1 MRLYGKTASRKGG
14 GFFWRRYAVRAA
26 AHLMYRKRTIPH
38 SRRPRNKLTFSHIQI
53 RRPFRTSFPN
63 INTTTMLRNYFKT
76 AWRSLSRNKA
86 YSVLNILGLATGVA
100 VALLIG
106 LWVHQQYSY
115 DKFLPGYTQAYQVR
129 YNYNHNGEID
139 TRNEVCIPLAAA
151 LKNDI
156 PEVAHVA
163 LGFGISTS
171 TLTVGD
177 KILSLNDLT
186 AGEDILNIFQYP
198 LVKGNADQVL
208 KDPTSIVITESTAKA
223 LFGDA
228 DPMGKI
234 IRRDGFENLKVTGV
248 LKDVPANSSFR
259 FDYITTFQSFA
270 TQDWVK
276 AAITKWGDN
285 YFQLF
290 VSLKPNVTY
299 DQVEPKISGLVQ
311 HYAPETYKT
320 FRQRVIMQP
329 LQDWHLYTDYK
340 NGAASGGLIDYL
352 RIFSIIGIL
361 VLLIACINFMNLSTA
376 RSEKRAR
383 EVGIR
388 KVAGSSRRGLILQ
401 FLVES
406 IVLTCIAFLFSLLIV
421 QLALPSFNALA
432 GTDIRLPFA
441 NAGFWLIMLGYV
453 LITGLLAGSRPA
465 FYLSSFQPVKVLKS
479 AMKAGPSATFGRKAL
494 VVLQFTC
501 SIALIISTVIIYQQI
516 QHAKDRP
523 RGYDPNRLISSST
536 GVVNYKAFKLDVMQ
550 SGVVTSM
557 SNSLSP
563 ATEMY
568 SHNTIDNWPGM
579 LPNEPLSLAMNAMG
593 DPDYFKTLGIPFVA
607 GRNFTGIDSVDA
619 TDCILNEAAVHRMRL
634 KNPINQFI
642 HWSLSN
648 APNRLRIIGV
658 VQNALTNAPFAAP
671 EPTIFVYQP
680 NWAYTAQYRLAPH
693 VSTQTALATL
703 KTIYDRYNPG
713 TLFQYHFED
722 ENYATK
728 FQLEMLIGRL
738 AGIFAAFA
746 IFISCIGLFGLAA
759 YVAEQRTKEIGIRK
773 VLGASVPEIF
783 LMLTKDF
790 IVLVIISWV
799 IASPIAFY
807 FLQNW
812 LKQYTYRISIS
823 PLVFVGSAV
832 VAIAITAITISFQA
846 VRAALMNPTKSLKA
860 E

>member
-1 MRLYGKTASRKGG
+1 
-14 GFFWRRYAVRAA
+14 
-26 AHLMYRKRTIPH
+26 
-38 SRRPRNKLTFSHIQI
+38 
-53 RRPFRTSFPN
+53 
-63 INTTTMLRNYFKT
+63 MLRNYFKT
-76 AWRSLSRNKA
+76 AWRSLLRNKV
-86 YSVLNILGLATGVA
+86 YSLLNILGLATGMA

-115 DKFLPGYTQAYQVR
+115 DRFLPEYSQAYQVR
-129 YNYNHNGEID
+129 YNSNNNGNIE
-139 TRNEVCIPLAAA
+139 TRDAVCIPLAAA

-163 LGFGISTS
+163 LSFGIVGGQ
-171 TLTVGD
+171 LAVGD
-177 KILSLNDLT
+177 KILSLNGFI

-198 LVKGNADQVL
+198 LLKGNANEVL
-208 KDPTSIVITESTAKA
+208 KEPSSIVITESTAKA

-228 DPMGKI
+228 DPIGKT
-234 IRRDGFENLKVTGV
+234 IRRDNWQNLKVTGV
-248 LKDVPANSSFR
+248 LKDVPENSTFR
-259 FDYITTFQSFA
+259 FDYITTFQTFA

-276 AAITKWGDN
+276 AAITNWSDN

-290 VSLKPNVTY
+290 LSLKPNVTY
-299 DQVEPKISGLVQ
+299 AQVEPKIGGLVQ
-311 HYAPETYKT
+311 HYAPNTYKT
-320 FRQRVIMQP
+320 FQQRVIMQP
-329 LQDWHLYTDYK
+329 LQDWHLYTEYK
-340 NGAASGGLIDYL
+340 NGVATGGLIDYL

-388 KVAGSSRRGLILQ
+388 KVAGSSRQGLILQ

-406 IVLTCIAFLFSLLIV
+406 VVITSIAFLVSLLIV
-421 QLALPSFNALA
+421 QLALPAFNALA
-432 GTDIRLPFA
+432 RTDIHLPLA
-441 NAGFWLIMLGYV
+441 DAGFWLIMLGYV

-479 AMKAGPSATFGRKAL
+479 AAKAGPSATLGRKTL

-523 RGYDPNRLISSST
+523 RGYDPNRLISSTRSY
-536 GVVNYKAFKLDVMQ
+536 NYKAFKGEVMQ
-550 SGVVTSM
+550 SGVV
-557 SNSLSP
+557 SNMNSSLSP
-563 ATEMY
+563 ATEIY
-568 SHNTIDNWPGM
+568 SHNTIDNWPGK
-579 LPNEPLSLAMNAMG
+579 LPNEPLSLAMNALG
-593 DPDYFKTLGIPFVA
+593 DPDYFKTLGIPFVT

-619 TDCILNEAAVHRMRL
+619 TDCILNEAAIHRMRL
-634 KNPINQFI
+634 KDPINQYI
-642 HWSLSN
+642 HWTVSN
-648 APNRLRIIGV
+648 APDRLRVIGV
-658 VQNALTNAPFAAP
+658 VKDALTNAPFAAA

-680 NWAYTAQYRLAPH
+680 TWSYGMQFRLSPT
-693 VSTQTALATL
+693 VSTHSALATI
-703 KTIYDRYNPG
+703 KTIFDRYNPG
-713 TLFQYHFED
+713 ALFQYHFED
-722 ENYATK
+722 ESYATK
-728 FQLEMLIGRL
+728 FQLEMLVGRL

-746 IFISCIGLFGLAA
+746 VFISCLGLFGLAA

-790 IVLVIISWV
+790 IVLVIISCV

-812 LKQYTYRISIS
+812 LQQYTYRISIS
-823 PLVFVGSAV
+823 PLVFVAAAV
-832 VAIAITAITISFQA
+832 AAIAITGITISFQA
-846 VRAALMNPTKSLKA
+846 IKAALMNPTRSLKA

>member
-1 MRLYGKTASRKGG
+1 
-14 GFFWRRYAVRAA
+14 
-26 AHLMYRKRTIPH
+26 
-38 SRRPRNKLTFSHIQI
+38 
-53 RRPFRTSFPN
+53 
-63 INTTTMLRNYFKT
+63 MLRNYFKT
-76 AWRSLSRNKA
+76 AWRSLLRNKV
-86 YSVLNILGLATGVA
+86 YSLLNILGLATGMA

-115 DKFLPGYTQAYQVR
+115 DRFLPGSNQAYQVR
-129 YNYNHNGEID
+129 YNYNNNGDIN

-163 LGFGISTS
+163 LGFGSGGG

-177 KILSLNDLT
+177 KILSLNNVMG
-186 AGEDILNIFQYP
+186 GEDFLDIFQYP
-198 LVKGNADQVL
+198 LLKGNADQAL
-208 KDPTSIVITESTAKA
+208 KDPSSIVITESTAKA

-234 IRRDGFENLKVTGV
+234 IRHDGGENLKVTGV
-248 LKDVPANSSFR
+248 LKDIPDNSTFR
-259 FDYITTFQSFA
+259 FDYITTFQNFA
-270 TQDWVK
+270 TTDWVK
-276 AAITKWGDN
+276 AAITNWSDN

-299 DQVEPKISGLVQ
+299 AQVESKISGLVR
-311 HYAPETYKT
+311 HYAPTSYNT
-320 FRQRVIMQP
+320 FHQQVIMQP
-329 LQDWHLYTDYK
+329 MQDWHLYTDYK
-340 NGAASGGLIDYL
+340 NGVATGGLVDYL
-352 RIFSIIGIL
+352 RMFTIIGIL

-388 KVAGSSRRGLILQ
+388 KVAGSSRQGLILQ

-406 IVLTCIAFLFSLLIV
+406 IVITCIAFVVSLLIV
-421 QLALPSFNALA
+421 QLALPAFNALA
-432 GTDIRLPFA
+432 GTTIRLPLA

-523 RGYDPNRLISSST
+523 RGYDPNRLISTSRPS
-536 GVVNYKAFKLDVMQ
+536 NDYKALKLEMMH
-550 SGVVTSM
+550 SGVVISM
-557 SNSLSP
+557 STSLSP
-563 ATEMY
+563 ATEVY
-568 SHNTIDNWPGM
+568 SHNTIDNWPGR
-579 LPNEPLSLAMNAMG
+579 LPNEPLSLAMNSLG

-607 GRNFTGIDSVDA
+607 GRTFTGIDSVDA

-634 KNPINQFI
+634 KDPINQYI

-658 VQNALTNAPFAAP
+658 VKNALTNAPFAAA

-680 NWAYTAQYRLAPH
+680 TW
-693 VSTQTALATL
+693 
-703 KTIYDRYNPG
+703 
-713 TLFQYHFED
+713 
-722 ENYATK
+722 
-728 FQLEMLIGRL
+728 
-738 AGIFAAFA
+738 
-746 IFISCIGLFGLAA
+746 
-759 YVAEQRTKEIGIRK
+759 
-773 VLGASVPEIF
+773 
-783 LMLTKDF
+783 
-790 IVLVIISWV
+790 
-799 IASPIAFY
+799 
-807 FLQNW
+807 
-812 LKQYTYRISIS
+812 
-823 PLVFVGSAV
+823 
-832 VAIAITAITISFQA
+832 
-846 VRAALMNPTKSLKA
+846 
-860 E
+860 

>member
-1 MRLYGKTASRKGG
+1 
-14 GFFWRRYAVRAA
+14 
-26 AHLMYRKRTIPH
+26 
-38 SRRPRNKLTFSHIQI
+38 
-53 RRPFRTSFPN
+53 
-63 INTTTMLRNYFKT
+63 MLRNYFMT
-76 AWRSLSRNKA
+76 AWRTLLRNKV
-86 YSVLNILGLATGVA
+86 YSLLNILGLATGMA

-106 LWVHQQYSY
+106 LWVYEQYSY
-115 DKFLPGYTQAYQVR
+115 DRFLPGYQQAYQVR
-129 YNYNHNGEID
+129 YNYNNNGVIN

-156 PEVAHVA
+156 PEIAHVA
-163 LGFGISTS
+163 LGFGSGGG
-171 TLTVGD
+171 TLRVGD
-177 KILSLNDLT
+177 KILSLNNVM
-186 AGEDILNIFQYP
+186 GSEDFLNIFQYP
-198 LVKGNADQVL
+198 LLKGNANEVL
-208 KDPTSIVITESTAKA
+208 KDPSSIVITESTAKA

-228 DPMGKI
+228 DPINKI
-234 IRRDGFENLKVTGV
+234 IRLDGARNVEVTGV
-248 LKDVPANSSFR
+248 LKDIPANSTFR
-259 FDYITTFQSFA
+259 FDYITTFQNFA
-270 TQDWVK
+270 TTDWVK
-276 AAITKWGDN
+276 AAITNWNDN

-299 DQVEPKISGLVQ
+299 AQVESKISGLVK
-311 HYAPETYKT
+311 HYAPSSYNT
-320 FRQRVIMQP
+320 FHQQVIMQP
-329 LQDWHLYTDYK
+329 MQDWHLYTDYK
-340 NGAASGGLIDYL
+340 NGVATGGLIDYL
-352 RIFSIIGIL
+352 RMFSIIGVL

-388 KVAGSSRRGLILQ
+388 KVAGSSRQGLIMQ

-406 IVLTCIAFLFSLLIV
+406 IVITFLAFLVSLLIV
-421 QLALPSFNALA
+421 QLALPAFNAIA
-432 GTDIRLPFA
+432 GTGLRVPLA
-441 NAGFWLIMLGYV
+441 NATFWSIMLGYV

-479 AMKAGPSATFGRKAL
+479 AMKAGPSATLGRKAL

-523 RGYDPNRLISSST
+523 RGYDPNRLISTYRPS
-536 GVVNYKAFKLDVMQ
+536 NDYKALKLEVMQ
-550 SGVVTSM
+550 SGVVSSM
-557 SNSLSP
+557 STSLSP
-563 ATEMY
+563 ATEIY
-568 SHNTIDNWPGM
+568 SHNTIDNWPGK
-579 LPNEPLSLAMNAMG
+579 LPNEPLSLAMNSLG
-593 DPDYFKTLGIPFVA
+593 DPDYFKTLGISFVA
-607 GRNFTGIDSVDA
+607 GRTFTGIDSVDA

-634 KNPINQFI
+634 KDPINQYI

-658 VQNALTNAPFAAP
+658 VKDALTNAPFAAA

-680 NWAYTAQYRLAPH
+680 GWSYAVELRLAPN
-693 VSTQTALATL
+693 VSTQTALATI
-703 KTIYDRYNPG
+703 KTIFDRYNPG
-713 TLFQYHFED
+713 NSSGPFQYHFED

-728 FQLEMLIGRL
+728 FQLEMLVGRL

-746 IFISCIGLFGLAA
+746 VFISCLGLFGLAA

-773 VLGASVPEIF
+773 VLGATVPGIF

-790 IVLVIISWV
+790 IVLVVISCV

-812 LKQYTYRISIS
+812 LQQYTYRISIS

-832 VAIAITAITISFQA
+832 AAIVITGITISFQA
-846 VRAALMNPTKSLKA
+846 IKAATMNPSKSLKA

>member
-1 MRLYGKTASRKGG
+1 
-14 GFFWRRYAVRAA
+14 
-26 AHLMYRKRTIPH
+26 
-38 SRRPRNKLTFSHIQI
+38 
-53 RRPFRTSFPN
+53 
-63 INTTTMLRNYFKT
+63 MLRNYFKT
-76 AWRSLSRNKA
+76 AWRSLLRNKV
-86 YSVLNILGLATGVA
+86 YSLLNILGLATGMA

-115 DKFLPGYTQAYQVR
+115 DRSLPQYTQAYQVR
-129 YNYNHNGEID
+129 YNSNNNGEIL
-139 TRNEVCIPLAAA
+139 TRDAVCIPLASA

-163 LGFGISTS
+163 LSFGIVGGQ
-171 TLTVGD
+171 LAIGD
-177 KILSLNDLT
+177 KILSLNGFI

-198 LVKGNADQVL
+198 LLKGNANEVL
-208 KDPTSIVITESTAKA
+208 KDPSSIVITESAAKA

-228 DPMGKI
+228 DPIGKT
-234 IRRDGFENLKVTGV
+234 IRRDNWQNLKVTGV
-248 LKDVPANSSFR
+248 LKDVPENSTFR
-259 FDYITTFQSFA
+259 FDYITTFQTFA

-276 AAITKWGDN
+276 AATTNWSDN

-299 DQVEPKISGLVQ
+299 AQVESKIGGLVQ
-311 HYAPETYKT
+311 HYAPDTYKT
-320 FRQRVIMQP
+320 FQQRVIMQP
-329 LQDWHLYTDYK
+329 LQDWHLYTEYK
-340 NGAASGGLIDYL
+340 NGVATGGLIDYL

-388 KVAGSSRRGLILQ
+388 KVAGSSRQGLILQ

-406 IVLTCIAFLFSLLIV
+406 VVITSLAFLVSLLIV
-421 QLALPSFNALA
+421 QLALPAFNALA
-432 GTDIRLPFA
+432 RTNIRLPLA

-453 LITGLLAGSRPA
+453 LITGLLAGSRTA

-479 AMKAGPSATFGRKAL
+479 AMKAGPSATLGRKTL

-523 RGYDPNRLISSST
+523 RGYDPNRLISSTRSY
-536 GVVNYKAFKLDVMQ
+536 NYKAFKAEVMQ
-550 SGVVTSM
+550 SGAVSDM
-557 SNSLSP
+557 SSSLSP
-563 ATEMY
+563 ATEIY
-568 SHNTIDNWPGM
+568 SHNTIDNWPGK
-579 LPNEPLSLAMNAMG
+579 LPNEPLSLAMNALG
-593 DPDYFKTLGIPFVA
+593 DPAYFKTLGIPFVT
-607 GRNFTGIDSVDA
+607 GRNFTGIDSADA
-619 TDCILNEAAVHRMRL
+619 TDCILNEAAVRRMRL
-634 KNPINQFI
+634 KDPINQYI
-642 HWSLSN
+642 HWTVSN
-648 APNRLRIIGV
+648 APDRLRVIGV
-658 VQNALTNAPFAAP
+658 VKDALTNAPFAAA
-671 EPTIFVYQP
+671 EATIFVYQP
-680 NWAYTAQYRLAPH
+680 TWSYGMQFRLSPN
-693 VSTQTALATL
+693 VSTHAALATI
-703 KTIYDRYNPG
+703 KTIFDRYNPG
-713 TLFQYHFED
+713 GLFQYHFED

-728 FQLEMLIGRL
+728 FQLEMLVGRL

-746 IFISCIGLFGLAA
+746 VFISCLGLFGLAA

-790 IVLVIISWV
+790 IVLVIISCV

-812 LKQYTYRISIS
+812 LQQYTYRISIS
-823 PLVFVGSAV
+823 PLVFVAAAV
-832 VAIAITAITISFQA
+832 AAVTITGITISFQA
-846 VRAALMNPTKSLKA
+846 IKAALMNPTRSLKA